1 MSELIAGGA
10 ALTPEHFNT
19 VRMMKEQMCHVSMDY
34 NNDYYSRDDI
44 LDHE

>member
-19 VRMMKEQMCHVSMDY
+19 VRMMKEQMCHVALNYESAYFAREDPY
-34 NNDYYSRDDI
+34 
-44 LDHE
+44 LD